1 MDKMKNSGMS
11 ETMQTLTRKSACVML
26 SLLLL
31 LSAVLPVKAAA
42 ETASAKVVR
51 VGSFE
56 DTFNYVNEK
65 GARKG
70 YGYELL
76 ETLSG
81 YTGWQFEY
89 VTCDWSDCFEKLK
102 NGEVDIIGG
111 ISYTEDRTQE
121 MLFSDESMGVEK
133 YYLYADLSRADIS
146 ASDFKTLN
154 GKKIGVLMGT
164 EPEVMLAEWEEKYGL
179 KTEHVNISNN
189 EDVKQKLANH
199 EIDCFVSLEESF
211 WAERGISTIT
221 RVGESG
227 IYYAINKNRPDI
239 KEELDDAMRALDEAV
254 PFYTADLYK
263 RYFSMDYT
271 PILTGEEKAWL
282 RKHGAIRM
290 GFLASDSGV
299 STYDPATGEFT
310 GVITDY
316 IQFAA
321 DCLGNQELEFQL
333 VGYDSKEAE
342 LDALKSGEIDMI
354 FHCDQ
359 NPNLAEE
366 YHFACT
372 NTTWTSNLMAVTN
385 KQHFNENNVN
395 RIVVPQNK
403 LSLKKYLAFYYPQ
416 WEIVDCDTQEDAAR
430 LVKDGQADCFVTGIS
445 SENKYSKKYS
455 FYSVPLVNP
464 VRSCFAVNSG
474 NRSLL
479 SILNKTIKAM
489 PVNMLAGALAM
500 YKSSAR
506 KVTLS
511 DFIRDN
517 FFKVMLISSIA
528 VAVVLLTILML
539 LQKARKA
546 EAAARKAASD
556 TQELNAKLQV
566 AVEKAESANRA
577 KSTFLSNMSHDIR
590 TPMNAIIGFTT
601 LALSNIDDTDR
612 VKDYLGKTLASSNHL
627 LSLINDVLD
636 MSRIESGKIHLEE
649 VEVNLSDVLH
659 DLKTIVSGQI
669 YAKQLE
675 LYMDAM
681 DVTDEDVYCDKT
693 RLNQILLNLLSNAI
707 KFTPAGGTVSVRVR
721 QLAGKVRG
729 CGQYEFRIK
738 DNGIGMSQE
747 FAQKIFEP
755 FERERTSTVSRIQ
768 GTGLGMAI
776 TKNIVDMMGGTIEVQ
791 TAQGKGTEFTV
802 CVPMRAQTEQRPVEK
817 ITELEGLKALVV
829 DDDFNTCDSVTK
841 MLVKVGMRAEWT
853 LSGKEAVL
861 RARQSIE
868 MSDVYH
874 AYIIDWRLPDMNGIE
889 VTRQIRSLHDDTPII
904 ILTAYDWSDIEV
916 EAKAAGVTAFCAKP
930 MFMSDLRETLMSA
943 LGQKPADAVQ
953 RLLPEKN
960 ADFKGK
966 HILLVEDNEL
976 NREIAQEILREYGF
990 LVDSA
995 ENGAV
1000 AVEKVSTTAPGS
1012 YDLVLMDVQMPI
1024 MDGYTATRKIR
1035 ARRPKPLKS
1044 LRRHHGAGG
1053 RLGTQRRRVGHH
1065 PPLQTL
1071 RKAQLQPCGGRRQ
1084 PHEAHEHCHEAAVL
1098 SAVPAGLY

>member
-42 ETASAKVVR
+42 ETAPAKVVR

-102 NGEVDIIGG
+102 NGEIDIIGG
-111 ISYTEDRTQE
+111 ISYTEDRTEE
-121 MLFSDESMGVEK
+121 MLFSDEPMGVEK

-154 GKKIGVLMGT
+154 GKKVGVLMGT
-164 EPEVMLAEWEEKYGL
+164 EPEVMLTEWEEKYGL
-179 KTEHVNISNN
+179 KTEHVNVSNN
-189 EDVKQKLANH
+189 EDAKQKLANH

-211 WAERGISTIT
+211 WADLGISTIT

-239 KEELDDAMRALDEAV
+239 KEELDNAMRALDEAA

-263 RYFSMDYT
+263 RYFSLDYI

-282 RKHGAIRM
+282 KEHGAIKM
-290 GFLASDSGV
+290 GFLTSDSGV
-299 STYDPATGEFT
+299 STFDPATGEFT

-354 FHCDQ
+354 FHFDQ
-359 NPNLAEE
+359 SPNLAEE

-395 RIVVPQNK
+395 RIAVPQNK

-416 WEIVDCDTQEDAAR
+416 WEIVDCDTQEDAVK

-455 FYSVPLVNP
+455 FYSVPLLNP
-464 VRSCFAVNSG
+464 VKSCFAVNSG

-511 DFIRDN
+511 DFIKDN
-517 FFKVMLISSIA
+517 FFMALLVSSIA
-528 VAVVLLTILML
+528 VAAILLTILKL
-539 LQKARKA
+539 LRKARKA

-566 AVEKAESANRA
+566 AVEKAESANHA
-577 KSTFLSNMSHDIR
+577 KSTFLFNMSHDIR
-590 TPMNAIIGFTT
+590 TPMNAIIGY
-601 LALSNIDDTDR
+601 AD
-612 VKDYLGKTLASSNHL
+612 LASRHL
-627 LSLINDVLD
+627 DDPAKLKNYMENIQVCGQNLLMLLNNVLD
-636 MSRIESGKIHLEE
+636 LARIENDKTEMEYS
-649 VEVNLSDVLH
+649 VSDIEKDFRNCVAMFRNQA
-659 DLKTIVSGQI
+659 DSKGQTLMVTTQLQYPYI
-669 YAKQLE
+669 YADIPHLTE
-675 LYMDAM
+675 IC
-681 DVTDEDVYCDKT
+681 T
-693 RLNQILLNLLSNAI
+693 NLVSNAV
-707 KFTPAGGTVSVRVR
+707 KYTGAGGTIRCDVT
-721 QLAGKVRG
+721 QKPCEKAGWCDTV
-729 CGQYEFRIK
+729 ITVA

-747 FAQKIFEP
+747 FQKHIFEP
-755 FERERTSTVSRIQ
+755 FERERTSTVSKVEGSGI
-768 GTGLGMAI
+768 GMGIVKKLVGL
-776 TKNIVDMMGGTIEVQ
+776 MGGTVEVESRIGVGSTFIVTIPCRIASEDETQ
-791 TAQGKGTEFTV
+791 AKRETNPSDQKCLCGTRILLTEDNDLNAEIAVELLQEEGCTV
-802 CVPMRAQTEQRPVEK
+802 DRAKDGVECVDMLEKAANGTYQLILMDIQMPV
-817 ITELEGLKALVV
+817 
-829 DDDFNTCDSVTK
+829 
-841 MLVKVGMRAEWT
+841 
-853 LSGKEAVL
+853 
-861 RARQSIE
+861 
-868 MSDVYH
+868 
-874 AYIIDWRLPDMNGIE
+874 MNG
-889 VTRQIRSLHDDTPII
+889 
-904 ILTAYDWSDIEV
+904 YD
-916 EAKAAGVTAFCAKP
+916 AA
-930 MFMSDLRETLMSA
+930 
-943 LGQKPADAVQ
+943 
-953 RLLPEKN
+953 
-960 ADFKGK
+960 
-966 HILLVEDNEL
+966 
-976 NREIAQEILREYGF
+976 
-990 LVDSA
+990 
-995 ENGAV
+995 
-1000 AVEKVSTTAPGS
+1000 
-1012 YDLVLMDVQMPI
+1012 
-1024 MDGYTATRKIR
+1024 RKIR
-1035 ARRPKPLKS
+1035 GLDDPQKANIPIIAMTANAFTEDRQVALDAGMNDHIAKPINMNVL
-1044 LRRHHGAGG
+1044 
-1053 RLGTQRRRVGHH
+1053 V
-1065 PPLQTL
+1065 PTL
-1071 RKAQLQPCGGRRQ
+1071 RKYL
-1084 PHEAHEHCHEAAVL
+1084 
-1098 SAVPAGLY
+1098 

>member
-102 NGEVDIIGG
+102 NGEIDIIGG

-121 MLFSDESMGVEK
+121 MLFSDEPMGVEK

-154 GKKIGVLMGT
+154 GQKIGVLMGT

-239 KEELDDAMRALDEAV
+239 KEELDDAMRALNEAA

-299 STYDPATGEFT
+299 STFDPATGEFT

-333 VGYDSKEAE
+333 VGYDNKEAE

-354 FHCDQ
+354 FHFDQ

-366 YHFACT
+366 YHFART

-395 RIVVPQNK
+395 RIAVPQNK

-511 DFIRDN
+511 DFIKDN

-566 AVEKAESANRA
+566 AVEKAETANRA

-636 MSRIESGKIHLEE
+636 MSRIESRKIHLEE

-675 LYMDAM
+675 LYMDVM

-721 QLAGKVRG
+721 QLAGKVHG

-916 EAKAAGVTAFCAKP
+916 EAKAAGVTAFCSKP

-976 NREIAQEILREYGF
+976 NREIAQEILQEYGF
-990 LVDSA
+990 LVDTA

-1000 AVEKVSTTAPGS
+1000 AVEKVSTAAPGS

-1035 ARRPKPLKS
+1035 ALDDPARAKLPILAMTANAFDEDRRNALESGMNGFLSKPIVIGDLVQELHKI
-1044 LRRHHGAGG
+1044 L
-1053 RLGTQRRRVGHH
+1053 
-1065 PPLQTL
+1065 
-1071 RKAQLQPCGGRRQ
+1071 
-1084 PHEAHEHCHEAAVL
+1084 
-1098 SAVPAGLY
+1098 

>member
-1 MDKMKNSGMS
+1 
-11 ETMQTLTRKSACVML
+11 MQTLTRKSACVML

-102 NGEVDIIGG
+102 NGEIDIIGG

-121 MLFSDESMGVEK
+121 MLFSDEPMGVEK

-299 STYDPATGEFT
+299 STFDPATGEFT

-395 RIVVPQNK
+395 RIAVPQNK

-511 DFIRDN
+511 DFIKDN

-721 QLAGKVRG
+721 QLAGKVHG

-747 FAQKIFEP
+747 FAKKIFEP

-802 CVPMRAQTEQRPVEK
+802 CVPMRAQTEQRLVEK

-916 EAKAAGVTAFCAKP
+916 EAKAAGVTAFCSKP

-976 NREIAQEILREYGF
+976 NREIAQEILQEYGF

-1000 AVEKVSTTAPGS
+1000 AVEKVSTAAPGS

-1035 ARRPKPLKS
+1035 ALDDPARAKLPILAMTANAFDEDRRNALESGMNGFLSKPIVIGDLVQELHKI
-1044 LRRHHGAGG
+1044 L
-1053 RLGTQRRRVGHH
+1053 
-1065 PPLQTL
+1065 
-1071 RKAQLQPCGGRRQ
+1071 
-1084 PHEAHEHCHEAAVL
+1084 
-1098 SAVPAGLY
+1098 

>member
-1 MDKMKNSGMS
+1 
-11 ETMQTLTRKSACVML
+11 MQTLTRKSACVML

-102 NGEVDIIGG
+102 NGEIDIIGG

-121 MLFSDESMGVEK
+121 MLFSDEPMGVEK

-299 STYDPATGEFT
+299 STFDPATGEFT

-395 RIVVPQNK
+395 RIAVPQNK

-511 DFIRDN
+511 DFIKDN

-675 LYMDAM
+675 LYMDVM

-721 QLAGKVRG
+721 QLAGKVHG

-802 CVPMRAQTEQRPVEK
+802 CVLMRAQTEQRPVEK

-861 RARQSIE
+861 RARQALE

-916 EAKAAGVTAFCAKP
+916 EAKAAGVTAFCSKP

-943 LGQKPADAVQ
+943 LGQKSADAVQ
-953 RLLPEKN
+953 GLLPEKN

-1000 AVEKVSTTAPGS
+1000 AVEKVSTAAPGS

-1035 ARRPKPLKS
+1035 ALDDPARAKLPILAMTANAFDEDRRNALESGMNGFLSKPIVIGDLVQELHKI
-1044 LRRHHGAGG
+1044 L
-1053 RLGTQRRRVGHH
+1053 
-1065 PPLQTL
+1065 
-1071 RKAQLQPCGGRRQ
+1071 
-1084 PHEAHEHCHEAAVL
+1084 
-1098 SAVPAGLY
+1098 

>member
-81 YTGWQFEY
+81 YAGWQFEY

-102 NGEVDIIGG
+102 NGEIDIIGG

-121 MLFSDESMGVEK
+121 MLFSDEPMGVEK

-299 STYDPATGEFT
+299 STFDPATGEFT

-395 RIVVPQNK
+395 RIAVPQNK

-511 DFIRDN
+511 DFIKDN

-636 MSRIESGKIHLEE
+636 MSRIESGKLHLEE

-675 LYMDAM
+675 FYMDAM

-755 FERERTSTVSRIQ
+755 FERERTSTVSGIQ

-1000 AVEKVSTTAPGS
+1000 AVEKVSTAAPGS

-1035 ARRPKPLKS
+1035 ALDDPARAKLPILAMTANAFDEDRRNALESGMNGFLSKPIVIDDLV
-1044 LRRHHGAGG
+1044 
-1053 RLGTQRRRVGHH
+1053 QE
-1065 PPLQTL
+1065 L
-1071 RKAQLQPCGGRRQ
+1071 RKIL
-1084 PHEAHEHCHEAAVL
+1084 
-1098 SAVPAGLY
+1098 

>member
-11 ETMQTLTRKSACVML
+11 ETMQTLMRKSACVML

-42 ETASAKVVR
+42 ETAPAKVVR

-89 VTCDWSDCFEKLK
+89 VTCDWSDCFEKLE
-102 NGEVDIIGG
+102 NGEIDIMGD
-111 ISYTEDRTQE
+111 ISYTEDRAGE
-121 MLFSDESMGVEK
+121 MLFSDEPMGVEK

-164 EPEVMLAEWEEKYGL
+164 EPEVMLTEWEEKYGL
-179 KTEHVNISNN
+179 KTEHVNVSNN

-299 STYDPATGEFT
+299 STFDPATGEFT

-395 RIVVPQNK
+395 RIAVPQNK

-455 FYSVPLVNP
+455 FYSVPLLNP
-464 VRSCFAVNSG
+464 VKSCFAVNSG

-511 DFIRDN
+511 DFIKDN

-669 YAKQLE
+669 FAKQLE
-675 LYMDAM
+675 LYMDVM

-976 NREIAQEILREYGF
+976 NREIAQEILQEYGF
-990 LVDSA
+990 LVDTA

-1000 AVEKVSTTAPGS
+1000 AVEKVSTAAPGS

-1035 ARRPKPLKS
+1035 ALDDPARAKLPILAMTANAFDEDRRNALESGMNGFLSKPIVIDDLV
-1044 LRRHHGAGG
+1044 
-1053 RLGTQRRRVGHH
+1053 QE
-1065 PPLQTL
+1065 L
-1071 RKAQLQPCGGRRQ
+1071 RKIL
-1084 PHEAHEHCHEAAVL
+1084 
-1098 SAVPAGLY
+1098 

>member
-1 MDKMKNSGMS
+1 MGKMKNFGTS
-11 ETMQTLTRKSACVML
+11 ETMQTLTRKSVCALL

-31 LSAVLPVKAAA
+31 LSVVLPVKAAA
-42 ETASAKVVR
+42 ETAPVKVVR

-76 ETLSG
+76 QTLSG

-102 NGEVDIIGG
+102 NGEIDIMGG
-111 ISYTEDRTQE
+111 ISYTEDRTEE
-121 MLFSDESMGVEK
+121 MLFSDEPMGVEK

-146 ASDFKTLN
+146 ASDYKTLN
-154 GKKIGVLMGT
+154 GKKVGVLMGT
-164 EPEVMLAEWEEKYGL
+164 EPEVMLTEWEEKYGL
-179 KTEHVNISNN
+179 ETEHVNISNN
-189 EDVKQKLANH
+189 EDVKQKLADH

-282 RKHGAIRM
+282 KEHGAIKM
-290 GFLASDSGV
+290 GFLTSDSGV
-299 STYDPATGEFT
+299 STFDPATGEFT

-354 FHCDQ
+354 FHFDQ
-359 NPNLAEE
+359 SPNLAEE

-395 RIVVPQNK
+395 RIAVPQNK

-416 WEIVDCDTQEDAAR
+416 WEIVDCDTQEDAAQ
-430 LVKDGQADCFVTGIS
+430 LVKDGQADCFVTWIS

-511 DFIRDN
+511 DFIKDN
-517 FFKVMLISSIA
+517 FFMALLVSSIA
-528 VAVVLLTILML
+528 VAAILLTILKL
-539 LQKARKA
+539 LRKARKA
-546 EAAARKAASD
+546 EAAARKAAND
-556 TQELNAKLQV
+556 TQKLNAKLQV
-566 AVEKAESANRA
+566 AVENAESANHA
-577 KSTFLSNMSHDIR
+577 KSTFLFNMSHDIR
-590 TPMNAIIGFTT
+590 TPMNAIIGY
-601 LALSNIDDTDR
+601 AD
-612 VKDYLGKTLASSNHL
+612 LASRHL
-627 LSLINDVLD
+627 DDPAKLKNYMENIQVCGQNLLMLLNNVLD
-636 MSRIESGKIHLEE
+636 LARIENDKTEMEYS
-649 VEVNLSDVLH
+649 VSDIEKDFRNCVAMFRNQA
-659 DLKTIVSGQI
+659 DSKGQTLTVTTQLQYPYI
-669 YAKQLE
+669 YADIPHLTE
-675 LYMDAM
+675 IC
-681 DVTDEDVYCDKT
+681 T
-693 RLNQILLNLLSNAI
+693 NLVSNAV
-707 KFTPAGGTVSVRVR
+707 KYTGAGGTIRCNVTQKPGEKEGWCDTVVTV
-721 QLAGKVRG
+721 A
-729 CGQYEFRIK
+729 

-747 FAQKIFEP
+747 FQKHIFEP
-755 FERERTSTVSRIQ
+755 FERERTSTVSKVEGSGI
-768 GTGLGMAI
+768 GMGIVKKLVGL
-776 TKNIVDMMGGTIEVQ
+776 MGGTVEVESRIGVGS
-791 TAQGKGTEFTV
+791 TFTV
-802 CVPMRAQTEQRPVEK
+802 TIPCRIASEDETQAKRETNPSDQKCLCGTRILLTEDNDLNAEIAVELLQEEGCTVDRAKDGVECVDMLEKAANGTYQLILMDIQMPV
-817 ITELEGLKALVV
+817 
-829 DDDFNTCDSVTK
+829 
-841 MLVKVGMRAEWT
+841 
-853 LSGKEAVL
+853 
-861 RARQSIE
+861 
-868 MSDVYH
+868 
-874 AYIIDWRLPDMNGIE
+874 MNG
-889 VTRQIRSLHDDTPII
+889 
-904 ILTAYDWSDIEV
+904 YD
-916 EAKAAGVTAFCAKP
+916 AA
-930 MFMSDLRETLMSA
+930 
-943 LGQKPADAVQ
+943 
-953 RLLPEKN
+953 
-960 ADFKGK
+960 
-966 HILLVEDNEL
+966 
-976 NREIAQEILREYGF
+976 
-990 LVDSA
+990 
-995 ENGAV
+995 
-1000 AVEKVSTTAPGS
+1000 
-1012 YDLVLMDVQMPI
+1012 
-1024 MDGYTATRKIR
+1024 RKIR
-1035 ARRPKPLKS
+1035 GLDDPQKANIPIIAMTANAFTEDRQVALDAGMNDHIAKPINMNVL
-1044 LRRHHGAGG
+1044 
-1053 RLGTQRRRVGHH
+1053 V
-1065 PPLQTL
+1065 PTL
-1071 RKAQLQPCGGRRQ
+1071 RKYL
-1084 PHEAHEHCHEAAVL
+1084 
-1098 SAVPAGLY
+1098 

>member
-1 MDKMKNSGMS
+1 
-11 ETMQTLTRKSACVML
+11 MQTLMRKSVCALL

-31 LSAVLPVKAAA
+31 LSVVLPVKAAA
-42 ETASAKVVR
+42 ETAPVKVVR

-89 VTCDWSDCFEKLK
+89 VTCDWSDCFEKLE
-102 NGEVDIIGG
+102 NGEIDIMGG
-111 ISYTEDRTQE
+111 ISYTEDRAEE
-121 MLFSDESMGVEK
+121 MLFSDEPMGEEK

-146 ASDFKTLN
+146 ASDYKTLN

-164 EPEVMLAEWEEKYGL
+164 EPEVMLTEWEEKYDL
-179 KTEHVNISNN
+179 KTQHVNISNN
-189 EDVKQKLANH
+189 EDVKRKLANH

-227 IYYAINKNRPDI
+227 IYYAINKNRPDL

-282 RKHGAIRM
+282 KEHGAIKM
-290 GFLASDSGV
+290 GFLTSDSGV
-299 STYDPATGEFT
+299 STFDPATGEFT

-354 FHCDQ
+354 FHFDQ
-359 NPNLAEE
+359 SPNLAEE

-395 RIVVPQNK
+395 RIAVPQNK

-416 WEIVDCDTQEDAAR
+416 WEIVDCDTQEDAAK
-430 LVKDGQADCFVTGIS
+430 LVKDGQADCFVTWIS

-511 DFIRDN
+511 DFIKDN
-517 FFKVMLISSIA
+517 FFMALLVGSIA
-528 VAVVLLTILML
+528 VAAILLTILKL
-539 LQKARKA
+539 LRKARKA
-546 EAAARKAASD
+546 EAAARKAAND
-556 TQELNAKLQV
+556 TQKLNAKLQV
-566 AVEKAESANRA
+566 AVENAESANRA
-577 KSTFLSNMSHDIR
+577 KSTFLFNMSHDIR
-590 TPMNAIIGFTT
+590 TPMNAIIGY
-601 LALSNIDDTDR
+601 AD
-612 VKDYLGKTLASSNHL
+612 LASRHLDDPAKLKNYMENIQVCGQNLLMLLNNVLDLARIENDKTEMEYSVSDVEKDFRNCVAMFRNQADSKGQTLTVTTHL
-627 LSLINDVLD
+627 LYPYVYADIP
-636 MSRIESGKIHLEE
+636 HLTEICT
-649 VEVNLSDVLH
+649 NLV
-659 DLKTIVSGQI
+659 
-669 YAKQLE
+669 
-675 LYMDAM
+675 
-681 DVTDEDVYCDKT
+681 
-693 RLNQILLNLLSNAI
+693 SNAV
-707 KFTPAGGTVSVRVR
+707 KYTGAGGTIRCNVT
-721 QLAGKVRG
+721 QKPGKKEGWCDTVVTVA
-729 CGQYEFRIK
+729 

-747 FAQKIFEP
+747 FQKHIFEP
-755 FERERTSTVSRIQ
+755 FERERTSTVSKVEGSGIGMGIVKKLVGLMSGTVEVESRIGVGSTFTVTIPCRIASEDETQ
-768 GTGLGMAI
+768 AKRETNPSDQKCLCGTRILLTEDNDLNAEIAVELLQEEGCTVDRAKDGVEC
-776 TKNIVDMMGGTIEVQ
+776 VDMLEKAANGTYQLILMDIQ
-791 TAQGKGTEFTV
+791 
-802 CVPMRAQTEQRPVEK
+802 MPV
-817 ITELEGLKALVV
+817 
-829 DDDFNTCDSVTK
+829 
-841 MLVKVGMRAEWT
+841 
-853 LSGKEAVL
+853 
-861 RARQSIE
+861 
-868 MSDVYH
+868 
-874 AYIIDWRLPDMNGIE
+874 MNG
-889 VTRQIRSLHDDTPII
+889 
-904 ILTAYDWSDIEV
+904 YD
-916 EAKAAGVTAFCAKP
+916 AA
-930 MFMSDLRETLMSA
+930 
-943 LGQKPADAVQ
+943 
-953 RLLPEKN
+953 
-960 ADFKGK
+960 
-966 HILLVEDNEL
+966 
-976 NREIAQEILREYGF
+976 
-990 LVDSA
+990 
-995 ENGAV
+995 
-1000 AVEKVSTTAPGS
+1000 
-1012 YDLVLMDVQMPI
+1012 
-1024 MDGYTATRKIR
+1024 RKIR
-1035 ARRPKPLKS
+1035 GLDDPQKANIPIIAMTANAFTEDRQVALDAGMNDHIAKPINMNVL
-1044 LRRHHGAGG
+1044 
-1053 RLGTQRRRVGHH
+1053 V
-1065 PPLQTL
+1065 PTL
-1071 RKAQLQPCGGRRQ
+1071 RKYL
-1084 PHEAHEHCHEAAVL
+1084 
-1098 SAVPAGLY
+1098 

>member
-1 MDKMKNSGMS
+1 MGKMKNFGTS
-11 ETMQTLTRKSACVML
+11 ETMQTLMRKSVCALL

-31 LSAVLPVKAAA
+31 LSVVLPVKAAA
-42 ETASAKVVR
+42 ETAPVKVVR

-76 ETLSG
+76 QTLSG

-89 VTCDWSDCFEKLK
+89 VTCDWSNCFEKLK
-102 NGEVDIIGG
+102 NGEIDIMGG
-111 ISYTEDRTQE
+111 ISYTEDRTEE
-121 MLFSDESMGVEK
+121 MLFSDEPMGVEK

-164 EPEVMLAEWEEKYGL
+164 EPEVMLTEWEEKYGL

-227 IYYAINKNRPDI
+227 IYYAINKNRSDL

-282 RKHGAIRM
+282 KEHGAIKM
-290 GFLASDSGV
+290 GFLTSDSGV
-299 STYDPATGEFT
+299 STFDPATGEFT

-354 FHCDQ
+354 FHFDQ
-359 NPNLAEE
+359 SPNLAEE

-395 RIVVPQNK
+395 RIAVPQNK

-416 WEIVDCDTQEDAAR
+416 WEIVDCDTQEDAAK
-430 LVKDGQADCFVTGIS
+430 LVKDGQADCFVTWIS

-511 DFIRDN
+511 DFIKDN
-517 FFKVMLISSIA
+517 FFMALLVSSIA
-528 VAVVLLTILML
+528 VAAILLTILKL
-539 LQKARKA
+539 LRKARKA
-546 EAAARKAASD
+546 EAAARKAAND
-556 TQELNAKLQV
+556 TQKLNAKLQV
-566 AVEKAESANRA
+566 AVENAESANHA
-577 KSTFLSNMSHDIR
+577 KSTFLFNMSHDIR
-590 TPMNAIIGFTT
+590 TPMNAIIGY
-601 LALSNIDDTDR
+601 AD
-612 VKDYLGKTLASSNHL
+612 LASRHLDDPAKLEKYMENIQVCGQNLLMLLNNVLDLARIENDKTEMEYSVSDVEKDFRNCVAMFRNQADSKGQTLTVTTHL
-627 LSLINDVLD
+627 LYPYVYADIP
-636 MSRIESGKIHLEE
+636 HLTEICT
-649 VEVNLSDVLH
+649 NLV
-659 DLKTIVSGQI
+659 
-669 YAKQLE
+669 
-675 LYMDAM
+675 
-681 DVTDEDVYCDKT
+681 
-693 RLNQILLNLLSNAI
+693 SNAV
-707 KFTPAGGTVSVRVR
+707 KYTGAGGTIRCNVTQKPGEKEGWCDTVVTV
-721 QLAGKVRG
+721 A
-729 CGQYEFRIK
+729 

-747 FAQKIFEP
+747 FQKHIFEP
-755 FERERTSTVSRIQ
+755 FERERTSTVSKVEGSGI
-768 GTGLGMAI
+768 GMGIVKKLVGL
-776 TKNIVDMMGGTIEVQ
+776 MGGTVEVESRIGVGS
-791 TAQGKGTEFTV
+791 TFTV
-802 CVPMRAQTEQRPVEK
+802 TIPCRIASEDETQAKRETNPSDQKCLCGTRILLTEDNDLNAEIAVELLQEEGCTVDRAKDGVECVDMLEKAANGTYQLILMDIQMPV
-817 ITELEGLKALVV
+817 
-829 DDDFNTCDSVTK
+829 
-841 MLVKVGMRAEWT
+841 
-853 LSGKEAVL
+853 
-861 RARQSIE
+861 
-868 MSDVYH
+868 
-874 AYIIDWRLPDMNGIE
+874 MNG
-889 VTRQIRSLHDDTPII
+889 
-904 ILTAYDWSDIEV
+904 YD
-916 EAKAAGVTAFCAKP
+916 AA
-930 MFMSDLRETLMSA
+930 
-943 LGQKPADAVQ
+943 
-953 RLLPEKN
+953 
-960 ADFKGK
+960 
-966 HILLVEDNEL
+966 
-976 NREIAQEILREYGF
+976 
-990 LVDSA
+990 
-995 ENGAV
+995 
-1000 AVEKVSTTAPGS
+1000 
-1012 YDLVLMDVQMPI
+1012 
-1024 MDGYTATRKIR
+1024 RKIR
-1035 ARRPKPLKS
+1035 GLDDPQKANIPIIAMTANAFTEDRQVALDAGMNDHIAKPINMNVL
-1044 LRRHHGAGG
+1044 
-1053 RLGTQRRRVGHH
+1053 V
-1065 PPLQTL
+1065 PTL
-1071 RKAQLQPCGGRRQ
+1071 RKYL
-1084 PHEAHEHCHEAAVL
+1084 
-1098 SAVPAGLY
+1098 

>member
-1 MDKMKNSGMS
+1 
-11 ETMQTLTRKSACVML
+11 MQTLTRKSACVML

-102 NGEVDIIGG
+102 NGEIDIIGG

-121 MLFSDESMGVEK
+121 MLFSDEPMGVEK

-299 STYDPATGEFT
+299 STFDPATGEFT

-395 RIVVPQNK
+395 RIAVPQNK

-511 DFIRDN
+511 DFIKDN

-566 AVEKAESANRA
+566 AVEKAETANRA

-612 VKDYLGKTLASSNHL
+612 VKDYLAKTLASSNHL

-675 LYMDAM
+675 LYMDVM

-721 QLAGKVRG
+721 QLAGKVHV

-755 FERERTSTVSRIQ
+755 FERERTSMVSRIQ

-916 EAKAAGVTAFCAKP
+916 EAKAAGVTAFCSKP

-976 NREIAQEILREYGF
+976 NREIAQEILQEYGF

-1000 AVEKVSTTAPGS
+1000 AVEKVSTAAPGS

-1035 ARRPKPLKS
+1035 ALDDPARAKLPILAMTANAFDEDRRNALESGMNGFLSKPIVIGDLVQELHKI
-1044 LRRHHGAGG
+1044 L
-1053 RLGTQRRRVGHH
+1053 
-1065 PPLQTL
+1065 
-1071 RKAQLQPCGGRRQ
+1071 
-1084 PHEAHEHCHEAAVL
+1084 
-1098 SAVPAGLY
+1098 

>member
-1 MDKMKNSGMS
+1 
-11 ETMQTLTRKSACVML
+11 MQTLMRKSVCVML

-31 LSAVLPVKAAA
+31 LSAVLPVKAAE
-42 ETASAKVVR
+42 ETAPAKVVR

-76 ETLSG
+76 QTLSG

-89 VTCDWSDCFEKLK
+89 VTCDWSNCFEKLK
-102 NGEVDIIGG
+102 NGEIDIMGG
-111 ISYTEDRTQE
+111 ISYTEDRAEE
-121 MLFSDESMGVEK
+121 MLFSDEPMGEEK

-146 ASDFKTLN
+146 ASDYKTLN

-164 EPEVMLAEWEEKYGL
+164 EPEVMLTEWEEKYDL

-227 IYYAINKNRPDI
+227 IYYAINKNRPDL
-239 KEELDDAMRALDEAV
+239 KEELDNAMRALDEAV

-282 RKHGAIRM
+282 KEHGAIKM
-290 GFLASDSGV
+290 GFLTSDSGV

-354 FHCDQ
+354 FHFDQ
-359 NPNLAEE
+359 SPNLAEE

-372 NTTWTSNLMAVTN
+372 NTTWTSNLMVVTN
-385 KQHFNENNVN
+385 QQFFTENKAN
-395 RIVVPQNK
+395 RVAVPQNK

-416 WEIVDCDTQEDAAR
+416 WEIVDCDTQEDAVK

-455 FYSVPLVNP
+455 FYSVPLLNP
-464 VRSCFAVNSG
+464 VKSCFAVNSG

-511 DFIRDN
+511 DFIKDN
-517 FFKVMLISSIA
+517 FFMALLVSSIA
-528 VAVVLLTILML
+528 VAAILLTILKL
-539 LQKARKA
+539 LRKARKA

-566 AVEKAESANRA
+566 AVEKAESANHA
-577 KSTFLSNMSHDIR
+577 KSTFLFNMSHDIR
-590 TPMNAIIGFTT
+590 TPMNAIIGY
-601 LALSNIDDTDR
+601 AD
-612 VKDYLGKTLASSNHL
+612 LASRHL
-627 LSLINDVLD
+627 DDPAKLKNYMENIQVCGQNLLMLLNNVLD
-636 MSRIESGKIHLEE
+636 LARIENDKTEMEYS
-649 VEVNLSDVLH
+649 VSDIEKDFRNCVAMFRNQA
-659 DLKTIVSGQI
+659 DSKGQTLTVTTQLQYPYI
-669 YAKQLE
+669 YADIPHLTE
-675 LYMDAM
+675 IC
-681 DVTDEDVYCDKT
+681 T
-693 RLNQILLNLLSNAI
+693 NLVSNAV
-707 KFTPAGGTVSVRVR
+707 KYTGAGGTIRCNVTQKPGEKEGWCDTVVTV
-721 QLAGKVRG
+721 A
-729 CGQYEFRIK
+729 

-747 FAQKIFEP
+747 FQKHIFEP
-755 FERERTSTVSRIQ
+755 FERERTSTVSKVEGSGI
-768 GTGLGMAI
+768 GMGIVKKLVGL
-776 TKNIVDMMGGTIEVQ
+776 MGGTVEVESRIGVGS
-791 TAQGKGTEFTV
+791 TFTV
-802 CVPMRAQTEQRPVEK
+802 TIPCRIASEDETQAKRETNPSDQKCLCGTRILLTEDNDLNAE
-817 ITELEGLKALVV
+817 IATELLQEEGCTVDRAKDGVECVDMLEKAANGTYQLILMDIQMPV
-829 DDDFNTCDSVTK
+829 
-841 MLVKVGMRAEWT
+841 
-853 LSGKEAVL
+853 
-861 RARQSIE
+861 
-868 MSDVYH
+868 
-874 AYIIDWRLPDMNGIE
+874 MNG
-889 VTRQIRSLHDDTPII
+889 
-904 ILTAYDWSDIEV
+904 YD
-916 EAKAAGVTAFCAKP
+916 AA
-930 MFMSDLRETLMSA
+930 
-943 LGQKPADAVQ
+943 
-953 RLLPEKN
+953 
-960 ADFKGK
+960 
-966 HILLVEDNEL
+966 
-976 NREIAQEILREYGF
+976 
-990 LVDSA
+990 
-995 ENGAV
+995 
-1000 AVEKVSTTAPGS
+1000 
-1012 YDLVLMDVQMPI
+1012 
-1024 MDGYTATRKIR
+1024 RKIR
-1035 ARRPKPLKS
+1035 GLDDPQKANIPIIAMTANAFTEDRQVALDAGMNDHIAKPINMDVL
-1044 LRRHHGAGG
+1044 
-1053 RLGTQRRRVGHH
+1053 V
-1065 PPLQTL
+1065 PTL
-1071 RKAQLQPCGGRRQ
+1071 RKYL
-1084 PHEAHEHCHEAAVL
+1084 
-1098 SAVPAGLY
+1098 

>member
-102 NGEVDIIGG
+102 NGEIDIIGG

-121 MLFSDESMGVEK
+121 MLFSDEPMGVEK

-154 GKKIGVLMGT
+154 GQKIGVLMGT
-164 EPEVMLAEWEEKYGL
+164 EPEVMLTEWEEKYVL
-179 KTEHVNISNN
+179 ETEHVNISNN

-239 KEELDDAMRALDEAV
+239 KEELDDAMRALNEAA

-395 RIVVPQNK
+395 RIAVPQNK

-416 WEIVDCDTQEDAAR
+416 WEIMDCDTQEDAAR

-511 DFIRDN
+511 DFIKDN

-566 AVEKAESANRA
+566 AVEKAETANRA

-675 LYMDAM
+675 LYMDVM

-721 QLAGKVRG
+721 QLAGKVHG

-829 DDDFNTCDSVTK
+829 DDDFNTCDSMTK

-889 VTRQIRSLHDDTPII
+889 VTRQIRSLNDDTPII

-916 EAKAAGVTAFCAKP
+916 EAKAAGVTAFCSKP

-943 LGQKPADAVQ
+943 LGQKLTDAPQ
-953 RLLPEKN
+953 ELLPEKN
-960 ADFKGK
+960 ADFKDR

-990 LVDSA
+990 QVDTA
-995 ENGAV
+995 ENGEV
-1000 AVEKVSTTAPGS
+1000 AVEKVSTAAPGS
-1012 YDLVLMDVQMPI
+1012 YDLVLMDVQMPV

-1035 ARRPKPLKS
+1035 ALDDPARAKLPILAMTANAFDEDRRNALESGMNGFLSKPIVIGDLVQELHKI
-1044 LRRHHGAGG
+1044 L
-1053 RLGTQRRRVGHH
+1053 
-1065 PPLQTL
+1065 
-1071 RKAQLQPCGGRRQ
+1071 
-1084 PHEAHEHCHEAAVL
+1084 
-1098 SAVPAGLY
+1098 

>member
-1 MDKMKNSGMS
+1 
-11 ETMQTLTRKSACVML
+11 MQTLMRKSVCALL

-42 ETASAKVVR
+42 ETAPVKVVR

-76 ETLSG
+76 QTLSG

-89 VTCDWSDCFEKLK
+89 VTCDWSDCFEKLE
-102 NGEVDIIGG
+102 NGEIDIMSG
-111 ISYTEDRTQE
+111 ISYTEDRTEE
-121 MLFSDESMGVEK
+121 MLFSDEPMGVEK

-164 EPEVMLAEWEEKYGL
+164 EPEVMLTEWEEKYDL

-211 WAERGISTIT
+211 WADLGISTIT

-227 IYYAINKNRPDI
+227 IYYAINKNRPDL
-239 KEELDDAMRALDEAV
+239 KEELDNAMRALDEAA

-299 STYDPATGEFT
+299 STFDPATGEFT

-354 FHCDQ
+354 FHFDQ
-359 NPNLAEE
+359 SPNLAEE

-395 RIVVPQNK
+395 RIAVPQNK

-416 WEIVDCDTQEDAAR
+416 WEIVDCDTQEDAAK
-430 LVKDGQADCFVTGIS
+430 LVKDGQADCFVTWIS

-511 DFIRDN
+511 DFIKDN
-517 FFKVMLISSIA
+517 FFMALLVSSIA
-528 VAVVLLTILML
+528 VAAILLTILKL
-539 LQKARKA
+539 LRKARKA
-546 EAAARKAASD
+546 EAAARKAAND
-556 TQELNAKLQV
+556 TQKLNAKLQV
-566 AVEKAESANRA
+566 AVENAESANHA
-577 KSTFLSNMSHDIR
+577 KSTFLFNMSHDIR
-590 TPMNAIIGFTT
+590 TPMNAIIGY
-601 LALSNIDDTDR
+601 AD
-612 VKDYLGKTLASSNHL
+612 LASRHL
-627 LSLINDVLD
+627 DDPAKLKNYMENIQVCGQNLLMLLNNVLD
-636 MSRIESGKIHLEE
+636 LARIENDKTEIEYS
-649 VEVNLSDVLH
+649 VSDVEK
-659 DLKTIVSGQI
+659 DFRNCIAMFQNQADSKGQTLTVTARLQHPYV
-669 YAKQLE
+669 YADIPHLTE
-675 LYMDAM
+675 
-681 DVTDEDVYCDKT
+681 VCT
-693 RLNQILLNLLSNAI
+693 NLVSNAV
-707 KFTPAGGTVSVRVR
+707 KYTGACGTIHCDIT
-721 QLAGKVRG
+721 QKPGKKEGWCDTV
-729 CGQYEFRIK
+729 ITVA

-747 FAQKIFEP
+747 FQKHIFEP
-755 FERERTSTVSRIQ
+755 FERERTSTVSKVEGSGI
-768 GTGLGMAI
+768 GMGIVKKLVGL
-776 TKNIVDMMGGTIEVQ
+776 MGGTVEVESRIGVGS
-791 TAQGKGTEFTV
+791 TFTV
-802 CVPMRAQTEQRPVEK
+802 TIPCRIASEDETQAKRETNPSDQKCLCGTRILLTEDNDLNAE
-817 ITELEGLKALVV
+817 IATELLQEEGCTVDRAKDGVECVDMLEKAANGTYQLILMDIQMPV
-829 DDDFNTCDSVTK
+829 
-841 MLVKVGMRAEWT
+841 
-853 LSGKEAVL
+853 
-861 RARQSIE
+861 
-868 MSDVYH
+868 
-874 AYIIDWRLPDMNGIE
+874 MNG
-889 VTRQIRSLHDDTPII
+889 
-904 ILTAYDWSDIEV
+904 YD
-916 EAKAAGVTAFCAKP
+916 AA
-930 MFMSDLRETLMSA
+930 
-943 LGQKPADAVQ
+943 
-953 RLLPEKN
+953 
-960 ADFKGK
+960 
-966 HILLVEDNEL
+966 
-976 NREIAQEILREYGF
+976 
-990 LVDSA
+990 
-995 ENGAV
+995 
-1000 AVEKVSTTAPGS
+1000 
-1012 YDLVLMDVQMPI
+1012 
-1024 MDGYTATRKIR
+1024 RKIR
-1035 ARRPKPLKS
+1035 GLDDPQKANIPIIAMTANAFTEDRQVALDAGMNDHIAKPINMNVL
-1044 LRRHHGAGG
+1044 
-1053 RLGTQRRRVGHH
+1053 V
-1065 PPLQTL
+1065 PTL
-1071 RKAQLQPCGGRRQ
+1071 RKYL
-1084 PHEAHEHCHEAAVL
+1084 
-1098 SAVPAGLY
+1098 

>member
-1 MDKMKNSGMS
+1 
-11 ETMQTLTRKSACVML
+11 MQTLTRKSACVML

-81 YTGWQFEY
+81 YAGWQFEY

-102 NGEVDIIGG
+102 NGEIDIIGG

-121 MLFSDESMGVEK
+121 MLFSDEPMGVEK

-299 STYDPATGEFT
+299 STFDPATGEFT

-395 RIVVPQNK
+395 RIAVPQNK

-511 DFIRDN
+511 DFIKDN

-669 YAKQLE
+669 FAKQLE
-675 LYMDAM
+675 LYMDVM

-755 FERERTSTVSRIQ
+755 FERERTPTVSRIQ

-976 NREIAQEILREYGF
+976 NREIAQEILQEYGF
-990 LVDSA
+990 LVDTA

-1000 AVEKVSTTAPGS
+1000 AVEKVSTAAPGS

-1035 ARRPKPLKS
+1035 ALDDPARAKLPILAMTANAFDEDRRNALESGMNGFLSKPIVIDDLV
-1044 LRRHHGAGG
+1044 
-1053 RLGTQRRRVGHH
+1053 QE
-1065 PPLQTL
+1065 L
-1071 RKAQLQPCGGRRQ
+1071 RKIL
-1084 PHEAHEHCHEAAVL
+1084 
-1098 SAVPAGLY
+1098 